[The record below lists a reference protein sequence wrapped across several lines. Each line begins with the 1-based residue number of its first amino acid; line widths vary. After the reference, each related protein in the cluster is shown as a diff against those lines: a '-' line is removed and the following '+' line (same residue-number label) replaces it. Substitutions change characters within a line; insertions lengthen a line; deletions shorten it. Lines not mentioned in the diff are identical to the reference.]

1 MQSTLQGTEA
11 RAVDAKEGEK
21 YVELLVHALTA
32 PLIVWPGFEDDFLFR
47 EKKER
52 VVLMRL
58 ATLARD
64 KAYDSATDLEI
75 ALYMSS
81 ASLGSGGP
89 LPQDAAD
96 VFMYATRHS
105 GFEASFDA
113 DDMLKDEGKKLDYE
127 AEDLYKRLGQWI
139 FEKQK
144 EALKQRRR
152 KANCYKPLCS
162 GSRAYERQR
171 GNASIP
177 KEGIPTRQHKALWAQ
192 RP

>member
-1 MQSTLQGTEA
+1 MQSTLQGT
-11 RAVDAKEGEK
+11 RASDAKEEEK
-21 YVELLVHALTA
+21 YVDLLVHALTA
-32 PLIVWPGFEDDFLFR
+32 PLIVWPGFEDDLLFR

-52 VVLMRL
+52 AILARL
-58 ATLARD
+58 AMLARD
-64 KAYDSATDLEI
+64 KAYDRATDLEI

-81 ASLGSGGP
+81 ASLGAGGP

-127 AEDLYKRLGQWI
+127 AEDLYKRLGRWI

-144 EALKQRRR
+144 EALKQRS
-152 KANCYKPLCS
+152 KEASK
-162 GSRAYERQR
+162 QR
-171 GNASIP
+171 GIEDKVEAKS
-177 KEGIPTRQHKALWAQ
+177 ELLQATL
-192 RP
+192 